1 MKEVAGSSMKA
12 GDLIKLPCDMGVTIA
27 IKVVDSKPH
36 MSHHPSQDVMVI
48 YNGVDDWWDVAACEV
63 IQ

>member
-12 GDLIKLPCDMGVTIA
+12 GDLIKLPFTGRVTIA
-27 IKVVDSKPH
+27 IKVVDSKLH

-48 YNGVDDWWDVAACEV
+48 YNGVDDWWDAAACEV